1 MHKIIYNSKNKIRP
15 IWRLLLFLVITFII
29 NIPLQL
35 ALQEFLD
42 SSLLRG
48 VISASIYLIS
58 VVFSLFVQIKYLEK
72 SSFKKYGLS
81 INRIWIKEFFIGIL
95 ISLIQLS
102 LFFLLM
108 YFSGNLKI
116 VDYFTVYSSNYSFN
130 YSFLAGLLSEI
141 FGLIVGTSVE
151 EIFFRAFLFY
161 IAYEALRVLKK
172 EPKKRA
178 LIILILIAPLFGI
191 AHIFNEGATII
202 STINLGVDAI
212 IICLPFL
219 ITGRLGMSIGMH
231 FSWNLFLGALFGFPI
246 SGNIAKV
253 SVISINTPNNI
264 FTGGVF
270 GPEGSVLYILLVIIA
285 LLFILYWKKREHYDS
300 FINPCILENDVSSH

>member
-1 MHKIIYNSKNKIRP
+1 MRKIIYNSKDNIRP
-15 IWRLLLFLVITFII
+15 IWRLLLFLTITFLI

-35 ALQEFLD
+35 VLQEALD

-48 VISASIYLIS
+48 IISASIYLIS

-81 INRIWIKEFFIGIL
+81 INQTWIKEFLIGVS

-108 YFSGNLKI
+108 YLSGNLKI
-116 VDYFTVYSSNYSFN
+116 VDYFTVNSSSYSFN

-141 FGLIVGTSVE
+141 IGLIVGTSVE

-161 IAYEALRVLKK
+161 ITYETLRVLKK
-172 EPKKRA
+172 DPNKRT
-178 LIILILIAPLFGI
+178 LITLILIAPLFGI
-191 AHIFNEGATII
+191 AHIFNDGATII
-202 STINLGVDAI
+202 STINLAVDAI
-212 IICLPFL
+212 IIYLPFL

-264 FTGGVF
+264 FSGGVF

-285 LLFILYWKKREHYDS
+285 LVLILYWKKREHYNS
-300 FINPCILENDVSSH
+300 FINPCITENDLSSH